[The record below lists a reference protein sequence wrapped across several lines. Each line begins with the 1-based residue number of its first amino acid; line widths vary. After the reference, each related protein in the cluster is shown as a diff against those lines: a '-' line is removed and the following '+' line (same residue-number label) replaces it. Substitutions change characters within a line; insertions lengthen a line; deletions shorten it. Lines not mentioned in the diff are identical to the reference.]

1 MIIIELFEDFAKVL
15 VNGKEFDIAIHQPSQ
30 EIILDINF
38 LREFKNFDDMNECD
52 ECEQGWYD
60 DGEGDE
66 SYCERR
72 KQQLDTCERGSRR
85 LWSAYLQVLTQI
97 KLKL

>member
-52 ECEQGWYD
+52 E
-60 DGEGDE
+60 
-66 SYCERR
+66 
-72 KQQLDTCERGSRR
+72 
-85 LWSAYLQVLTQI
+85 
-97 KLKL
+97 